1 MNSRPLILHK
11 ADFFPHQ
18 WDFLTKKK
26 PDGKD
31 YPMRLLCGGM
41 GSGKTFVLLRA
52 VFLQMINN
60 KGKNGKSNG
69 WVIYPTYSLGEEV
82 FIQPFLELLEKKGI
96 AYDYNI
102 AKHTIDTIYGH
113 IRMFQM
119 IKPQSIVGVELNYCF
134 FDELDICSHK
144 YAKIAWQKAIGRMRG
159 CENPVMCITTTPEGF
174 KFCHQEFVEKKT
186 DDKLL
191 VFGKTTDNLYLPNN
205 YLKLLEDNYDTNLL
219 KAYRDGNF
227 INIQHSN
234 TYTGFNR
241 DTCVGKVD
249 YDRSKPIHCGW
260 DFNID
265 PEVVCLIQLY
275 NNNPKKIRV
284 FDCIALSHSGSG
296 DLLTERMVN
305 EIKHKYPNSEYIAYP
320 DSTGKAN
327 KTSAM
332 YSDIDLIYRG
342 GFKIRAGRTNPR
354 VVDRVNSVNKALEG
368 NVMIDPR
375 AKTLIEDLEKTVN
388 KEGTRE
394 IDKSNKLYSHASDA
408 FGYFCHYMFPISKP
422 TLGSIKR

>member
-1 MNSRPLILHK
+1 MNSRPLTLHK

-18 WDFLTKKK
+18 WDFLTSDK
-26 PDGKD
+26 
-31 YPMRLLCGGM
+31 PMRLLCGGM
-41 GSGKTFVLLRA
+41 GSGKTHVLLRA
-52 VFLQMINN
+52 VFLQMVNN

-144 YAKIAWQKAIGRMRG
+144 YAKIAWQKSIGRMRG
-159 CENPVMCITTTPEGF
+159 CDNPVMCITTTPEGF
-174 KFCHQEFVEKKT
+174 KFCHEEFVEKKT
-186 DDKLL
+186 DEKLL
-191 VFGKTTDNLYLPNN
+191 VFGKTTDNMYLPDN
-205 YLKLLEDNYDTNLL
+205 YLKLLEDNYDKNLL

-227 INIQHSN
+227 INIQQGS
-234 TYTGFNR
+234 TYHFNR
-241 DTCVGKVD
+241 NTCVGKVG
-249 YDRSKPIHCGW
+249 YDRSKPIHCAW
-260 DFNID
+260 DFNVD
-265 PEVVCLIQLY
+265 PEVVCLIQIY

-305 EIKHKYPNSEYIAYP
+305 EIKQKYPNSEYIAYP
-320 DSTGKAN
+320 DATGRSS

-332 YSDIDLIYRG
+332 YSDIDIIYRG
-342 GFKIRAGRTNPR
+342 GFKIRAGKTNPR
-354 VVDRVNSVNKALEG
+354 VVDRVNAVNKALEG

-394 IDKSNKLYSHASDA
+394 IDKSDKRYSHASDA
-408 FGYFCHYMFPISKP
+408 FGYFCHYMFPISRP
-422 TLGSIKR
+422 TLGSIQR

>member
-1 MNSRPLILHK
+1 
-11 ADFFPHQ
+11 
-18 WDFLTKKK
+18 
-26 PDGKD
+26 
-31 YPMRLLCGGM
+31 MRLLCGGM
-41 GSGKTFVLLRA
+41 GSGKTFILLRA
-52 VFLQMINN
+52 VFLQHINN

-102 AKHTIDTIYGH
+102 SKHTIDTVYGH

-119 IKPQSIVGVELNYCF
+119 VKPQSIVGVELNFCF
-134 FDELDICSHK
+134 FDELDICDHK

-159 CENPVMCITTTPEGF
+159 CDNPVMCITTTPEGF
-174 KFCHQEFVEKKT
+174 KFCHEEFVEKKT

-191 VFGKTTDNLYLPNN
+191 VFGKTTDNVYLPDN
-205 YLKLLEDNYDTNLL
+205 YLRLLEDNYDTNLL

-227 INIQHSN
+227 INIQQGS
-234 TYTGFNR
+234 TYHFDR
-241 DTCVGKVD
+241 DTCVGKVE
-249 YDRSKPIHCGW
+249 YDRSKPIHVGW
-260 DFNID
+260 DFNTD
-265 PEVVCLIQLY
+265 PEVVCLSQIY
-275 NNNPKKIRV
+275 TTTPKIRV
-284 FDCIALSHSGSG
+284 FDCIALSHRGSG
-296 DLLTERMVN
+296 DLLTQRMVN
-305 EIKHKYPNSEYIAYP
+305 EIKQKYPNSEYIAYP
-320 DSTGKAN
+320 DATGRSS

-332 YSDIDLIYRG
+332 YSDIDIIYRG
-342 GFKIRAGRTNPR
+342 GFKIKAGKTNPR
-354 VVDRVNSVNKALEG
+354 VIDRVNAVNKALEG
-368 NVMIDPR
+368 NVRIDPR

-408 FGYFCHYMFPISKP
+408 FGYFVNFQFPIIKP

>member
-1 MNSRPLILHK
+1 MNSKPLTLHK

-18 WDFLTKKK
+18 WDFLTSDK
-26 PDGKD
+26 PMK
-31 YPMRLLCGGM
+31 LLCGGY
-41 GSGKTFVLLRA
+41 GSGKTFVLIAESLK
-52 VFLQMINN
+52 QHINN

-69 WVIYPTYSLGEEV
+69 WVIYPTYQLAEEV
-82 FIQPFLELLEKKGI
+82 FIQPFLELLERKGI
-96 AYDYNI
+96 AFDYNI
-102 AKHTIDTIYGH
+102 AKHTIDTLYGH
-113 IRMFQM
+113 IRIFQM
-119 IKPQSIVGVELNYCF
+119 VKPQSIVGVELTWCA
-134 FDELDICSHK
+134 FDELDTCKHK
-144 YAKIAWQKAIGRMRG
+144 YAKIAWEKALGRMRG
-159 CENPVMCITTTPEGF
+159 CETPSIFITTTPEGF

>member
-1 MNSRPLILHK
+1 MNSKPLTLHK

-18 WDFLTKKK
+18 WDFLTSDK
-26 PDGKD
+26 P
-31 YPMRLLCGGM
+31 MMLLCGGY
-41 GSGKTFVLLRA
+41 GSGKTFVLIA
-52 VFLQMINN
+52 ECFKQHVNN

-69 WVIYPTYSLGEEV
+69 WVIYPTYQLAEEV
-82 FIQPFLELLEKKGI
+82 FIQPFLELLERKGI
-96 AYDYNI
+96 AFDYNI
-102 AKHTIDTIYGH
+102 AKHTIDTLYGH
-113 IRMFQM
+113 IRIFQM
-119 IKPQSIVGVELNYCF
+119 VKPQSIVGVELTWCA
-134 FDELDICSHK
+134 FDELDTCKHS
-144 YAKIAWQKAIGRMRG
+144 YAKIAWQKALGRMRG
-159 CENPVMCITTTPEGF
+159 CETPSVFITTTPEGF

-191 VFGKTTDNLYLPNN
+191 VFGKTQDNVYLPDN

-227 INIQHSN
+227 INIQQGS
-234 TYTGFNR
+234 TYNFNR
-241 DTCVGKVD
+241 DTCVGKVE
-249 YDRSKPIHCGW
+249 YDRSKPIHAGW
-260 DFNID
+260 DFNIL
-265 PEVVCLIQLY
+265 PEVVCLVQIY
-275 NNNPKKIRV
+275 NNNPKIRV

-305 EIKHKYPNSEYIAYP
+305 EIKQKYPNSEYIAYP
-320 DSTGKAN
+320 DATGRSS

-332 YSDIDLIYRG
+332 YSDIDIIYRG
-342 GFKIRAGRTNPR
+342 GFKIRAGKTNPR
-354 VVDRVNSVNKALEG
+354 VVDRVNAVNKALEG
-368 NVMIDPR
+368 NVIIDPR